1 MAEEKKNILKDG
13 VRNNRAVLIV
23 QFSIQMVILLYS
35 LVNMLQNGGKPL
47 FFCLQVLTAVCPLIA
62 GGYFWRKDPS
72 TEMIKHSVAVGFGIF
87 AIVTVITG
95 NNANVLFFIIPMMM
109 IISIYCDQ
117 KYCLRV
123 GIGVVSLTILTV
135 ASGVVAGYMDA
146 IAAMLTFCVMVLACI
161 YCPLAAKITSENIKV
176 KNDHILEVAR
186 ATKEGIT
193 GVNKGLEY
201 LNESSKATGI
211 AMVEVG
217 KGTSQTADA
226 VQNQL
231 LQTQAISDRAELVNA
246 SAGAITEVIEKTV
259 NCVSDGNKDM
269 TELVD
274 KVERSVDVSKVAVDK
289 LSELKDSTRNMKNI
303 VKFIDDIA
311 FQTNILALNANVE
324 AARAGEAGRGFAVVA
339 GEVSAMSDQTKEA
352 TEKIQTLLGGVQTSI
367 DEVVSVMEEMITGI
381 NEEKESTERT
391 LKSFEA
397 INENT
402 EQVKVNAE
410 SLVDH
415 LRELTGANNVIID
428 SIQTISSVSEEVSA
442 LAQEAIESERRNA
455 ESVQEI
461 ADNMS
466 ELMNIVARS
475 ED

>member
-1 MAEEKKNILKDG
+1 MAEKKNILKDG

-23 QFSIQMVILLYS
+23 QFSISMVMLVYS
-35 LVNMLQNGGKPL
+35 LIDMIRNQGNPL
-47 FFCLQVLTAVCPLIA
+47 YFLLQVLTAIAPLVA
-62 GGYFWRKDPS
+62 GGYYWKKDPS
-72 TEMIKHSVAVGFGIF
+72 SEMIKHSAAVGFGIF
-87 AIVTVITG
+87 AIITVVTGT
-95 NNANVLFFIIPMMM
+95 NAYVLFFIIPMMM
-109 IISIYCDQ
+109 IISVYCDP

-123 GIGVVSLTILTV
+123 GIGVVALTTITIG
-135 ASGVVAGYMDA
+135 SGLVAGYMDW
-146 IAAMLTFCVMVLACI
+146 ISAMLIFCVNVLACI

-186 ATKEGIT
+186 ATKDGIA

-201 LNESSKATGI
+201 LNESAKATGI
-211 AMVEVG
+211 AMIEVG

-246 SAGAITEVIEKTV
+246 SAGAITDVIEKTV
-259 NCVSDGNKDM
+259 SCVSEGNKDM

-274 KVERSVDVSKVAVDK
+274 KVEKSVDVSNIAVDK

-352 TEKIQTLLGGVQTSI
+352 TEKIQTLLGSVQTSI
-367 DEVVSVMEEMITGI
+367 DEVVSVMEEMIKGI

-397 INENT
+397 ISDNT
-402 EQVKVNAE
+402 TQVKENAE

-442 LAQEAIESERRNA
+442 LAQEAIESERKNA

-461 ADNMS
+461 SDNMS
-466 ELMNIVARS
+466 ELMDIVMRS
-475 ED
+475 EE